1 MEGATLFRRLGLLT
15 GIDRGP
21 VVLGKKLPGRTG
33 GQQRPTVSTSCYA
46 GSLADQRRD

>member
-21 VVLGKKLPGRTG
+21 VVLGKKLPGRDG
-33 GQQRPTVSTSCYA
+33 GATEANRIDLPRAAASPT
-46 GSLADQRRD
+46 